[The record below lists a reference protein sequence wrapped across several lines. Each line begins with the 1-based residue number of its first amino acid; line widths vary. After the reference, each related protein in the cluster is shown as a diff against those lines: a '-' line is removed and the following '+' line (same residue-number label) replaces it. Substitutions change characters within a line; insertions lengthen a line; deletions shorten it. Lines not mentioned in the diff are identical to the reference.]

1 MSDRLAGG
9 PFRNYLICNGDTT
22 ALANLQFWEDV
33 QIYVAMPYSSAAD
46 LKFRHGRNLLVTY
59 LQPESVREVQL
70 EPGLREKV
78 CQLVRRGQADML
90 LRLVADQILEVSMS
104 CSCMYIYNDLP
115 SYTFLAVC
123 LSTYT
128 VSVCL

>member
-9 PFRNYLICNGDTT
+9 PLRNYLKCNGNTT

-33 QIYVAMPYSSAAD
+33 QIYVAVSYSSAAD
-46 LKFRHGRNLLVTY
+46 LKFRRGRNLLVTY

-70 EPGLREKV
+70 EPGVREKV

-90 LRLVADQILEVSMS
+90 LRKVADQILEVSI
-104 CSCMYIYNDLP
+104 SCMCI
-115 SYTFLAVC
+115 C
-123 LSTYT
+123 
-128 VSVCL
+128 